1 MSHLVLVEI
10 KPTPVSLTFPQITKE
25 PLTCLESYA
34 DLAMDLFSIRQ
45 YGYHPEYGATLYE
58 IIIDWGTPGNLPVKR
73 EAELGEIL
81 EQTDLEIALLRLQR
95 QYEVVLDANCSLV
108 RHEGRITRCQFKPK
122 GEHLESPT
130 NLDWTQEDPPGRELV

>member
-10 KPTPVSLTFPQITKE
+10 NPTPTSLTFPQVTKE

-34 DLAMDLFSIRQ
+34 DKVTDLYTIRQ

-58 IIIDWGTPGNLPVKR
+58 IIVDWGRPENIPECRK
-73 EAELGEIL
+73 AELGEIL
-81 EQTDLEIALLRLQR
+81 EQTELEVALLKLQR
-95 QYEVVLDANCSLV
+95 QYEIVLEANCSLV

-122 GEHLESPT
+122 GEYRESPT
-130 NLDWTQEDPPGRELV
+130 NLDWTLEDPPARELV